1 MASTILISHVI
12 LVVFSI
18 QYFNVIFGP
27 PIIKL
32 TSDSLQLA
40 WNDPRVVEHEWKKIK
55 AILSTSIYAE
65 LLSKIDRLL
74 GNLRRLTEQAE
85 RLEHVKGKRRHE
97 SQRPLLSGHR
107 NVRKF
112 AKSLHNAVVRGKCWK
127 CACRHLHTVG
137 FRLGPYPGMAGQ
149 PPLDVDFQIAPKPKF
164 RMTLFNRSTPESTEL
179 QLPWHWQEVDAEP
192 VEFEE
197 PATSEPVPALEEAA
211 AVSVSTTA
219 KRVKKVQF
227 TSATAT
233 SASLLPPL
241 QINSLQIASPISD
254 ICSTLCITTVEVRP
268 NTPIGFILDETHG
281 KRRHNMFLVRKLAKA
296 LHTQSLEEVISSS
309 WKCHPHVLQ
318 PVTGTFVFRPKE
330 RLYVA
335 AILAASV
342 LQLQGSW
349 LKARWS
355 SSDII
360 FPQPSEETLD
370 SPSFAHPY
378 ISWNIDSCTND
389 NDASLSN
396 PSKRAP
402 TRHPLIKSKALLPLG
417 LALTELS
424 LGQTL
429 SSLQVPEDEHPIKA
443 VANLTTALGLL
454 DDVYATSGDVYGNVV
469 DYCLS
474 YSGGSGG
481 GRGEDEAALDDESVQ
496 QAVFDNVVAPLMRNL
511 KNFEGR

>member
-18 QYFNVIFGP
+18 QYFNVIFWP

-137 FRLGPYPGMAGQ
+137 FRLEPYPGMAGQ
-149 PPLDVDFQIAPKPKF
+149 PLLNVDFQVAPKPKF
-164 RMTLFNRSTPESTEL
+164 RMALFNRSTPESTEL

-227 TSATAT
+227 TLATAT
-233 SASLLPPL
+233 SASLSPPL

-378 ISWNIDSCTND
+378 ISWNIGSCTND

-402 TRHPLIKSKALLPLG
+402 TRHPLIKNKALLPLG

-454 DDVYATSGDVYGNVV
+454 EDVYATSGDVYGNVV